1 MHSALYISLCLYC
14 IMYIPYLY
22 CRCVESERR
31 TKEITKAEEEKRK
44 TASTLE
50 EVKQKTIDAK
60 VAKLKL
66 AENPDAAEL
75 AKLQCVTLLAGIPD
89 TKLILIAKI
98 IHVKELIP
106 RQETGYEG

>member
-1 MHSALYISLCLYC
+1 M
-14 IMYIPYLY
+14 
-22 CRCVESERR
+22 ESERR

-50 EVKQKTIDAK
+50 EVKQKTIDAE
-60 VAKLKL
+60 VAKLRCLLKL